1 MVAID
6 NVYKTVLFLL
16 NKENRG
22 YITPDEF
29 NALAKQCQ
37 TEIFEGYFK
46 SLVQASQAP
55 VADDYGNMMSNIE
68 EKITIFD
75 KTSDVLE
82 LNGTI
87 SMYPDDF
94 YRLGVVLTDLDATH
108 VTEVSHMDALYIN
121 KSPLTAP
128 TQSQPVFTRHEGGI
142 RAYPDSTEVKIVYV
156 RIPATPIWAGA
167 TLNGQL
173 IIDQANSQD
182 FELHVSEEPE
192 LIVKILAYCGLIVK
206 AQDVLQSAAA
216 KETQIIQSEQ

>member
-68 EKITIFD
+68 EKITVFD
-75 KTSDVLE
+75 NTSDVLTRT
-82 LNGTI
+82 NQI
-87 SMYPDDF
+87 AQYPTNF
-94 YRLGVVLTDLDATH
+94 YRLATVLTDANSTH

-128 TQSQPVFTRHEGGI
+128 TANQPVFTRHEGGL
-142 RAYPDSTEVKIVYV
+142 RVYPDDTDIKIVYV
-156 RIPATPIWAGA
+156 RIPATPIWSGA

-173 IIDQANSQD
+173 IIDQANSQN

-192 LIVKILAYCGLIVK
+192 LIVKILAYCGLIIK
-206 AQDVLQSAAA
+206 AQDVLQAAA
-216 KETQIIQSEQ
+216 SKESQIIQSEQ